1 MIIVEKNEGAK
12 IPYEVTGT
20 KVCFDD
26 DLTINLAKRQEDW
39 PVHIDVC
46 SDKDGALV
54 IGAESGRYY
63 VAQIDVPAKEYVE
76 TEATAEAENTDGEQA
91 EGQQTET
98 IRTAKPLNMDNVTL
112 TLWALENYTIT
123 GDIENE

>member
-26 DLTINLAKRQEDW
+26 DITINLAKRQEDW

-46 SDKDGALV
+46 SDEDGALV

-63 VAQIDVPAKEYVE
+63 VAQIDVPAKEYE
-76 TEATAEAENTDGEQA
+76 EAEATAEAENTDGEQA
-91 EGQQTET
+91 EEQQTET